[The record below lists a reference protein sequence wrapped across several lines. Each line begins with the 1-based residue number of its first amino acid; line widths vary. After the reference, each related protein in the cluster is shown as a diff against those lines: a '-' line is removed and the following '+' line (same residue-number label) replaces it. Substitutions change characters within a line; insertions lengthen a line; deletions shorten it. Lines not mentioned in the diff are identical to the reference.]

1 MFNIF
6 YLYLKR
12 TQIDLFRGKAAI
24 KEQEEEQPPT
34 QILREIKFGL
44 KSHVECVRFSPD
56 GQFLVTGSVDGFIEV
71 WNFTTGKIQRDVK
84 YQAHLFMKTPIDISM
99 YMRPF
104 SRDEVEKIIFGM
116 KNTSAGTQIDLF
128 RGKAAIKEQEE
139 EQPPTQIL
147 RQIKFGLKSHVEF
160 ARFSPDGQFLVTDS
174 VDGFIK
180 VWNFTTGNIR
190 KDLKYQAQDNFIM
203 MEEAVLCLAFSR
215 DSEMLTSGGKKNENI
230 YSFVDFGR
238 QTNNMSVKNH
248 PKITDLICL
257 VQDKPCLYDTAHQD
271 YKKTKLKDLLWAEIS
286 EQLNEPEDWC
296 RKSWSYVRG
305 EFMKRYSARKE
316 GRLSGGDGEEDEN
329 INWPLFR
336 YLMFLIKY
344 YNPRKTSGNLPDM
357 SKEVVVVAATGESSE
372 YSEEESRDAFLPVY
386 SIQERD
392 SVERVKLSD
401 KGKGKKLNLPV
412 LKTLNGLK
420 RAQREPESDDD
431 LQEQKRSEASPVPRP
446 SKDFVSPI
454 QVQGL
459 KVTEALHLPQQRS
472 EASPRV
478 SKGNAN
484 PNVLVQGGK
493 GADDSGGCSEQT
505 RNKALPEREPPVK
518 KTKKNQLKDSQVQMP
533 LLRRLQKPC
542 VVSLRPQ

>member
-1 MFNIF
+1 
-6 YLYLKR
+6 
-12 TQIDLFRGKAAI
+12 
-24 KEQEEEQPPT
+24 
-34 QILREIKFGL
+34 
-44 KSHVECVRFSPD
+44 
-56 GQFLVTGSVDGFIEV
+56 
-71 WNFTTGKIQRDVK
+71 
-84 YQAHLFMKTPIDISM
+84 
-99 YMRPF
+99 
-104 SRDEVEKIIFGM
+104 
-116 KNTSAGTQIDLF
+116 
-128 RGKAAIKEQEE
+128 
-139 EQPPTQIL
+139 
-147 RQIKFGLKSHVEF
+147 
-160 ARFSPDGQFLVTDS
+160 
-174 VDGFIK
+174 
-180 VWNFTTGNIR
+180 
-190 KDLKYQAQDNFIM
+190 
-203 MEEAVLCLAFSR
+203 
-215 DSEMLTSGGKKNENI
+215 
-230 YSFVDFGR
+230 
-238 QTNNMSVKNH
+238 
-248 PKITDLICL
+248 
-257 VQDKPCLYDTAHQD
+257 
-271 YKKTKLKDLLWAEIS
+271 
-286 EQLNEPEDWC
+286 
-296 RKSWSYVRG
+296 
-305 EFMKRYSARKE
+305 MKRYSARKE
-316 GRLSGGDGEEDEN
+316 GRLSGGDGDEDEN

-431 LQEQKRSEASPVPRP
+431 LQEVYCTTSKGFVHVQGFKGRENLPQQKGEASPGPSKGFASPIQVQGIKAIEVLHKNLQQKRSEASPVPVP

-472 EASPRV
+472 EASPRA

-493 GADDSGGCSEQT
+493 GADDLGGSSEQT

-518 KTKKNQLKDSQVQMP
+518 KTKKEPVKGQSSADALIEEAAKALRSIVETPMNQNQSPNFGYCQSLAAQLDSFTPLVQARIKAKFASIVLEEMEK
-533 LLRRLQKPC
+533 LEKH
-542 VVSLRPQ
+542 